1 MTQSG
6 RTFLV
11 ECYMPADISLAD
23 VEADGRRATAA
34 ARQLRDEG
42 HAIEYARALFVP
54 GDDADFHVFVAVA

>member
-11 ECYMPADISLAD
+11 ECYMPAGISLAD

-34 ARQLRDEG
+34 ARQLRDED
-42 HAIEYARALFVP
+42 AIEYARALFVP